1 MTVWHHG
8 KPPSRGWAPYGLMS
22 LVPQKTA
29 KLHLQA
35 PVSWVSLLVQ
45 SVCWWTLTW
54 LWMTNQITI
63 ETRGSGSSWN
73 LGISVT
79 SISSDFTSEP
89 HLLSLSPRGIIF
101 LWIFHGV
108 SFLSSW
114 FLGFLSLHTYFLFV
128 ISLSLPSASASS
140 STLLFLP
147 PFPPP
152 PSFLSVNILWHSSAL
167 YNTWRN
173 PLKGQRQ

>member
-1 MTVWHHG
+1 MGTVWPHG
-8 KPPSRGWAPYGLMS
+8 KLPP
-22 LVPQKTA
+22 KTT
-29 KLHLQA
+29 KLCLQT
-35 PVSWVSLLVQ
+35 VSWVSLLVQ

-54 LWMTNQITI
+54 LQMTNQVTK

-79 SISSDFTSEP
+79 SISNDFTSGP
-89 HLLSLSPRGIIF
+89 HLLSLSPRGIF

-114 FLGFLSLHTYFLFV
+114 FLGFLSFYTYFLFV
-128 ISLSLPSASASS
+128 ISLSLPSASAS

-152 PSFLSVNILWHSSAL
+152 PSFLSVNILGHSSAL
-167 YNTWRN
+167 YNTWGNLSKR
-173 PLKGQRQ
+173 QRR